1 MDYKKRG
8 SKEPRDGESGFVTF
22 AIFVQFGEVI
32 HCSMAAPNRKSL
44 PPEVRTRIEKL
55 ETAVSELAGA
65 LDLLVSEMRRQGLAP
80 EIPVGEVNSLLLKSI
95 FRQGKAKVTKKPAAA
110 ATGLAAAVARGEAA
124 RVEWVRSGEVVP
136 ASVLAEKWGLTP
148 QALGPAADR
157 GEVFAI
163 VVKRRRYY
171 PKEFLELCREDVAAV
186 SQSLGNLSPEEKLV
200 FWKHAHGALGGKTVL
215 QLLSRKN
222 RASQLTRVTEL
233 ARARAAQQAK
243 PPAIA

>member
-1 MDYKKRG
+1 
-8 SKEPRDGESGFVTF
+8 
-22 AIFVQFGEVI
+22 
-32 HCSMAAPNRKSL
+32 MAAPNRKSL
-44 PPEVRTRIEKL
+44 APQVRTRIEKL

-65 LDLLVSEMRRQGLAP
+65 VDVLVSEMRRQGLAP
-80 EIPVGEVNSLLLKSI
+80 EIPAPKASAPLLKNI
-95 FRQGKAKVTKKPAAA
+95 FRHGKAKVTKKPAAA

-163 VVKRRRYY
+163 VVKRQRYY
-171 PKEFLELCREDVAAV
+171 PKEFLELSREDVAIV
-186 SQSLGNLSPEEKLV
+186 SKALGNRSPEEKLV

-222 RASQLTRVTEL
+222 KALQLARVAEL
-233 ARARAAQQAK
+233 ARAWAAQVHAE
-243 PPAIA
+243 ASAAATD